1 MFSCSSRFAIYTV
14 WPDPDGNQ
22 HVPVLNDWNGKR
34 KLDLNWFDNDWNDNY
49 RFAAVR
55 ESVWNNKELL
65 AGFRPEE
72 SFL

>member
-1 MFSCSSRFAIYTV
+1 
-14 WPDPDGNQ
+14 
-22 HVPVLNDWNGKR
+22 VLNDWNGKR

-55 ESVWNNKELL
+55 ESFGKSKNSLRLTV
-65 AGFRPEE
+65 GE